1 MSMIKIGM
9 IGIAAVFLALLLKK
23 EKGELALL
31 VGIAASVLIFGYT
44 LSRISFILDFLREL
58 MDTLPVDPAL
68 LKALLK
74 MLGITYVADF
84 SASVCREAGYGS
96 VAGQIELFAKLSIV
110 ALSIP
115 ELWVLL
121 RLIEQMTGGVEMKKI
136 AKILFWSVLFV
147 WMIFLQPQ
155 NVMAAEADEIIKEL
169 DFTDINAQTQ
179 DLPEKMDFEKMV
191 NKLVTEGTG
200 GLDAGMICEYIADL
214 FFYEITAAKPMFLQM
229 FAIGLLFALYGK
241 VMMTRQGYVS
251 QMSFFIVYL
260 GVVLLLLQSFAL
272 ISEAVDQGI
281 DRLVAFM
288 TAFVPL
294 YAATLFCSGNAAS
307 AGSFYQLAF
316 GLMYLL
322 ELGMKF
328 IFLPGVHV
336 FVLLLLMDNLF
347 EETKLGKMAQLFEDG
362 IRLVLKGGLTAV
374 MGIGVVQSL
383 IVPARDRLS
392 TNSIFNSISA
402 VPGVGNTFGSAAEI
416 LLGSGILIKNSIGAA
431 SLILLLVIGMTPLL
445 KSFCFSVMYRL
456 TAAFLAPVAD
466 SRIAQCVQAAARGC
480 ALFCTIQLD
489 ALLLFFIT
497 ISMISVS
504 TSFIY

>member
-1 MSMIKIGM
+1 
-9 IGIAAVFLALLLKK
+9 
-23 EKGELALL
+23 
-31 VGIAASVLIFGYT
+31 
-44 LSRISFILDFLREL
+44 
-58 MDTLPVDPAL
+58 
-68 LKALLK
+68 
-74 MLGITYVADF
+74 
-84 SASVCREAGYGS
+84 
-96 VAGQIELFAKLSIV
+96 
-110 ALSIP
+110 
-115 ELWVLL
+115 
-121 RLIEQMTGGVEMKKI
+121 MKKI

-169 DFTDINAQTQ
+169 DFTDINAQMQ

-191 NKLVTEGTG
+191 NKLVTEGTN

-272 ISEAVDQGI
+272 ISEVVDQGI

-431 SLILLLVIGMTPLL
+431 ALILLFVIGMTPLL

-480 ALFCTIQLD
+480 ALFLYHTAGCAAFIFYYHIHDQCFHQFHLLRREENMEVVLTFVKNYFVLMLIFYLLSYLTPKETYQKYFHFFVSVLVITVLAQPLLVYVGGMKKEEARQQLHEIVEQMESIEYQEKGENIFEQYLGKVD
-489 ALLLFFIT
+489 QKEK
-497 ISMISVS
+497 
-504 TSFIY
+504 

>member
-1 MSMIKIGM
+1 
-9 IGIAAVFLALLLKK
+9 
-23 EKGELALL
+23 
-31 VGIAASVLIFGYT
+31 
-44 LSRISFILDFLREL
+44 
-58 MDTLPVDPAL
+58 
-68 LKALLK
+68 
-74 MLGITYVADF
+74 
-84 SASVCREAGYGS
+84 
-96 VAGQIELFAKLSIV
+96 
-110 ALSIP
+110 
-115 ELWVLL
+115 
-121 RLIEQMTGGVEMKKI
+121 MKKI

-191 NKLVTEGTG
+191 NKLVTEGTN
-200 GLDAGMICEYIADL
+200 GLDVGMICEYIADL

-272 ISEAVDQGI
+272 ISEVVDQGI

-431 SLILLLVIGMTPLL
+431 ALILLLVIGMTPLL

-497 ISMISVS
+497 TSIISVS

>member
-1 MSMIKIGM
+1 MGFV
-9 IGIAAVFLALLLKK
+9 AADR
-23 EKGELALL
+23 
-31 VGIAASVLIFGYT
+31 T
-44 LSRISFILDFLREL
+44 DDR
-58 MDTLPVDPAL
+58 
-68 LKALLK
+68 
-74 MLGITYVADF
+74 
-84 SASVCREAGYGS
+84 
-96 VAGQIELFAKLSIV
+96 
-110 ALSIP
+110 
-115 ELWVLL
+115 
-121 RLIEQMTGGVEMKKI
+121 GVEMKKI

-272 ISEAVDQGI
+272 ISEVVDQGI

-374 MGIGVVQSL
+374 MGIGVVQSQ
-383 IVPARDRLS
+383 IV
-392 TNSIFNSISA
+392 NSISA

-497 ISMISVS
+497 TSIISVS

>member
-74 MLGITYVADF
+74 MLGITYAADF

-272 ISEAVDQGI
+272 ISEVVDQGI

>member
-1 MSMIKIGM
+1 MSIIKIE
-9 IGIAAVFLALLLKK
+9 IIRIAAVFLALLLKK

-115 ELWVLL
+115 EL
-121 RLIEQMTGGVEMKKI
+121 
-136 AKILFWSVLFV
+136 FV

-155 NVMAAEADEIIKEL
+155 NVMAAEVDEIIKEL

-272 ISEAVDQGI
+272 ISEVVDQGI

-431 SLILLLVIGMTPLL
+431 ALILLLVIGMTPLL

-497 ISMISVS
+497 TSIISVS

>member
-121 RLIEQMTGGVEMKKI
+121 RLIEQMKKI

-272 ISEAVDQGI
+272 ISEVVDQGI

-431 SLILLLVIGMTPLL
+431 ALILLLVIGMTPLL

-497 ISMISVS
+497 TSIISVS

>member
-115 ELWVLL
+115 ELCFVAAD
-121 RLIEQMTGGVEMKKI
+121 RTDDRGVEMKKI

-272 ISEAVDQGI
+272 ISEVVDQGI

>member
-1 MSMIKIGM
+1 
-9 IGIAAVFLALLLKK
+9 
-23 EKGELALL
+23 
-31 VGIAASVLIFGYT
+31 
-44 LSRISFILDFLREL
+44 
-58 MDTLPVDPAL
+58 
-68 LKALLK
+68 
-74 MLGITYVADF
+74 
-84 SASVCREAGYGS
+84 
-96 VAGQIELFAKLSIV
+96 
-110 ALSIP
+110 
-115 ELWVLL
+115 
-121 RLIEQMTGGVEMKKI
+121 MKKI

-272 ISEAVDQGI
+272 ISEVVDQGI

-362 IRLVLKGGLTAV
+362 IRLVLKGG
-374 MGIGVVQSL
+374 
-383 IVPARDRLS
+383 RY
-392 TNSIFNSISA
+392 
-402 VPGVGNTFGSAAEI
+402 GNRCCTVSDCTC
-416 LLGSGILIKNSIGAA
+416 K
-431 SLILLLVIGMTPLL
+431 
-445 KSFCFSVMYRL
+445 RQ
-456 TAAFLAPVAD
+456 AFHK
-466 SRIAQCVQAAARGC
+466 QY
-480 ALFCTIQLD
+480 F
-489 ALLLFFIT
+489 
-497 ISMISVS
+497 
-504 TSFIY
+504 

>member
-1 MSMIKIGM
+1 
-9 IGIAAVFLALLLKK
+9 
-23 EKGELALL
+23 
-31 VGIAASVLIFGYT
+31 
-44 LSRISFILDFLREL
+44 
-58 MDTLPVDPAL
+58 
-68 LKALLK
+68 
-74 MLGITYVADF
+74 
-84 SASVCREAGYGS
+84 
-96 VAGQIELFAKLSIV
+96 
-110 ALSIP
+110 
-115 ELWVLL
+115 
-121 RLIEQMTGGVEMKKI
+121 MKKI

-191 NKLVTEGTG
+191 NKLVTEGTN

-272 ISEAVDQGI
+272 ISEVVDQGI

-456 TAAFLAPVAD
+456 TAAFLAPSQTAGLRSVCRPLPGD
-466 SRIAQCVQAAARGC
+466 ARFFVPYSWMRC
-480 ALFCTIQLD
+480 FYF
-489 ALLLFFIT
+489 LLP
-497 ISMISVS
+497 
-504 TSFIY
+504 YP

>member
-1 MSMIKIGM
+1 
-9 IGIAAVFLALLLKK
+9 
-23 EKGELALL
+23 
-31 VGIAASVLIFGYT
+31 
-44 LSRISFILDFLREL
+44 
-58 MDTLPVDPAL
+58 
-68 LKALLK
+68 
-74 MLGITYVADF
+74 
-84 SASVCREAGYGS
+84 
-96 VAGQIELFAKLSIV
+96 
-110 ALSIP
+110 
-115 ELWVLL
+115 
-121 RLIEQMTGGVEMKKI
+121 MKKI

-147 WMIFLQPQ
+147 RMIFLQPQ

-272 ISEAVDQGI
+272 ISEVVDQGI

-416 LLGSGILIKNSIGAA
+416 LLGSGILIKNSIGAVA
-431 SLILLLVIGMTPLL
+431 LILLFVIGMTPLL

-497 ISMISVS
+497 TSIISVS

>member
-1 MSMIKIGM
+1 
-9 IGIAAVFLALLLKK
+9 
-23 EKGELALL
+23 
-31 VGIAASVLIFGYT
+31 
-44 LSRISFILDFLREL
+44 
-58 MDTLPVDPAL
+58 
-68 LKALLK
+68 
-74 MLGITYVADF
+74 
-84 SASVCREAGYGS
+84 
-96 VAGQIELFAKLSIV
+96 
-110 ALSIP
+110 
-115 ELWVLL
+115 
-121 RLIEQMTGGVEMKKI
+121 MKKI

-191 NKLVTEGTG
+191 NKLVTEGTN

-260 GVVLLLLQSFAL
+260 GVVLLLLQSFALISEAVDQGIDRLVAFMTAFVPLYAATLFCSGNAASAGSFYQLAFGLMYLLELGMKFIFLPVVLLLLQSFAL

>member
-272 ISEAVDQGI
+272 ISEVVDQGI

-416 LLGSGILIKNSIGAA
+416 LLGSGILIKNSIGAVA
-431 SLILLLVIGMTPLL
+431 LILLFVIGMTPLL

-497 ISMISVS
+497 TSIISVS

>member
-272 ISEAVDQGI
+272 ISEVVDRGI

-416 LLGSGILIKNSIGAA
+416 LLGSGILIKNSIGAVA
-431 SLILLLVIGMTPLL
+431 LILLFVIGMTPLL

-497 ISMISVS
+497 TSIISVS

>member
-1 MSMIKIGM
+1 M
-9 IGIAAVFLALLLKK
+9 
-23 EKGELALL
+23 
-31 VGIAASVLIFGYT
+31 
-44 LSRISFILDFLREL
+44 
-58 MDTLPVDPAL
+58 
-68 LKALLK
+68 
-74 MLGITYVADF
+74 
-84 SASVCREAGYGS
+84 
-96 VAGQIELFAKLSIV
+96 
-110 ALSIP
+110 
-115 ELWVLL
+115 
-121 RLIEQMTGGVEMKKI
+121 
-136 AKILFWSVLFV
+136 
-147 WMIFLQPQ
+147 
-155 NVMAAEADEIIKEL
+155 
-169 DFTDINAQTQ
+169 
-179 DLPEKMDFEKMV
+179 
-191 NKLVTEGTG
+191 
-200 GLDAGMICEYIADL
+200 
-214 FFYEITAAKPMFLQM
+214 
-229 FAIGLLFALYGK
+229 
-241 VMMTRQGYVS
+241 
-251 QMSFFIVYL
+251 
-260 GVVLLLLQSFAL
+260 
-272 ISEAVDQGI
+272 
-281 DRLVAFM
+281 
-288 TAFVPL
+288 
-294 YAATLFCSGNAAS
+294 
-307 AGSFYQLAF
+307 
-316 GLMYLL
+316 
-322 ELGMKF
+322 
-328 IFLPGVHV
+328 

>member
-1 MSMIKIGM
+1 
-9 IGIAAVFLALLLKK
+9 
-23 EKGELALL
+23 
-31 VGIAASVLIFGYT
+31 
-44 LSRISFILDFLREL
+44 
-58 MDTLPVDPAL
+58 
-68 LKALLK
+68 
-74 MLGITYVADF
+74 
-84 SASVCREAGYGS
+84 
-96 VAGQIELFAKLSIV
+96 
-110 ALSIP
+110 
-115 ELWVLL
+115 
-121 RLIEQMTGGVEMKKI
+121 MKKI

-272 ISEAVDQGI
+272 ISEVVDQGI

-431 SLILLLVIGMTPLL
+431 ALILLLVIGMTPLL

-480 ALFCTIQLD
+480 AL
-489 ALLLFFIT
+489 LFFIT
-497 ISMISVS
+497 TSMISVS

>member
-1 MSMIKIGM
+1 
-9 IGIAAVFLALLLKK
+9 
-23 EKGELALL
+23 
-31 VGIAASVLIFGYT
+31 
-44 LSRISFILDFLREL
+44 
-58 MDTLPVDPAL
+58 
-68 LKALLK
+68 
-74 MLGITYVADF
+74 
-84 SASVCREAGYGS
+84 
-96 VAGQIELFAKLSIV
+96 
-110 ALSIP
+110 
-115 ELWVLL
+115 
-121 RLIEQMTGGVEMKKI
+121 MKKI

-272 ISEAVDQGI
+272 ISEVVDQGI

-328 IFLPGVHV
+328 IF
-336 FVLLLLMDNLF
+336 LLMDNLF

-431 SLILLLVIGMTPLL
+431 ALILLLVIGMTPLL

-497 ISMISVS
+497 TSIISVS

>member
-96 VAGQIELFAKLSIV
+96 VAGQMELFAKLSIV

-121 RLIEQMTGGVEMKKI
+121 RLIEQMTRGVEMKKI

-272 ISEAVDQGI
+272 ISEVVDQGI

-431 SLILLLVIGMTPLL
+431 ALILLLVIGMTPLL

-466 SRIAQCVQAAARGC
+466 SRIAQCVQAAARDA

-497 ISMISVS
+497 TSIISVS

>member
-1 MSMIKIGM
+1 M
-9 IGIAAVFLALLLKK
+9 
-23 EKGELALL
+23 
-31 VGIAASVLIFGYT
+31 
-44 LSRISFILDFLREL
+44 
-58 MDTLPVDPAL
+58 
-68 LKALLK
+68 
-74 MLGITYVADF
+74 
-84 SASVCREAGYGS
+84 
-96 VAGQIELFAKLSIV
+96 
-110 ALSIP
+110 
-115 ELWVLL
+115 
-121 RLIEQMTGGVEMKKI
+121 
-136 AKILFWSVLFV
+136 
-147 WMIFLQPQ
+147 
-155 NVMAAEADEIIKEL
+155 
-169 DFTDINAQTQ
+169 
-179 DLPEKMDFEKMV
+179 
-191 NKLVTEGTG
+191 
-200 GLDAGMICEYIADL
+200 
-214 FFYEITAAKPMFLQM
+214 
-229 FAIGLLFALYGK
+229 
-241 VMMTRQGYVS
+241 
-251 QMSFFIVYL
+251 
-260 GVVLLLLQSFAL
+260 LQSFAL
-272 ISEAVDQGI
+272 ISEVVDQGI

-431 SLILLLVIGMTPLL
+431 SL
-445 KSFCFSVMYRL
+445 SF
-456 TAAFLAPVAD
+456 FL
-466 SRIAQCVQAAARGC
+466 
-480 ALFCTIQLD
+480 
-489 ALLLFFIT
+489 
-497 ISMISVS
+497 
-504 TSFIY
+504 

>member
-1 MSMIKIGM
+1 
-9 IGIAAVFLALLLKK
+9 
-23 EKGELALL
+23 
-31 VGIAASVLIFGYT
+31 
-44 LSRISFILDFLREL
+44 
-58 MDTLPVDPAL
+58 
-68 LKALLK
+68 
-74 MLGITYVADF
+74 
-84 SASVCREAGYGS
+84 
-96 VAGQIELFAKLSIV
+96 
-110 ALSIP
+110 
-115 ELWVLL
+115 
-121 RLIEQMTGGVEMKKI
+121 MKKI

-241 VMMTRQGYVS
+241 VMMTRQGYVT

-272 ISEAVDQGI
+272 ISEVVDQGI

-336 FVLLLLMDNLF
+336 FVLLLLMDKLF

-480 ALFCTIQLD
+480 AAFIFYYHIHDQCFHQFHLLRREENMEVVLTFVKNYFVLMLIFYLLSYLTPKETYQKYFHFFVSVLVITVLAQPLLVYVGGMKKEEVRQQLHEIVEQMESIEYQEKGENIFEQYLGKVD
-489 ALLLFFIT
+489 QKEE
-497 ISMISVS
+497 
-504 TSFIY
+504 